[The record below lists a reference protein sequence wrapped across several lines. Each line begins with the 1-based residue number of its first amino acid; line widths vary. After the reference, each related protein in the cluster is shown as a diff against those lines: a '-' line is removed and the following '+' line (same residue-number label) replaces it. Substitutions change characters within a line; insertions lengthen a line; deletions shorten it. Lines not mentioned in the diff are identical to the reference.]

1 MGDNSAAGLSSVFW
15 SMTARRAARWMFGL
29 GVTVVTWL
37 SLTGSGRPDLGF
49 DADLE
54 HFLAYSTLGFMGA
67 AGFADYRSR
76 MLIGAG
82 LILLGIGLEFAQM
95 FVPRR
100 TASLVDG
107 GMDIAGTIVGMA
119 LLVLMQRFHSSR
131 GR

>member
-1 MGDNSAAGLSSVFW
+1 MSDNSATRLGSAFW
-15 SMTARRAARWMFGL
+15 PMTVRCAARWMFGL

-37 SLTGSGRPDLGF
+37 SLTGSGRPDLGV

-54 HFLAYSTLGFMGA
+54 HFLAYSTLGFIGA
-67 AGFADYRSR
+67 AGFADFRSR
-76 MLIGAG
+76 MLVGAG
-82 LILLGIGLEFAQM
+82 LVLLGLGLEFAQM

-107 GMDIAGTIVGMA
+107 GMDIAGTIVGMT
-119 LLVLMQRFHSSR
+119 LLVLIQRVHSSR